1 MKTSRILL
9 LGAAA
14 VLLAACT
21 KEDMDSNY
29 GNIAGEQVSMTFTAE
44 IPQDAPLTRT
54 QLVEGNAVY
63 WTEGDR
69 IAVWSIGGST
79 KNEFTAVSIEG
90 SKATFSGEAEEADS
104 YVAVYPYSAA
114 EKDPGT
120 SGSSDYFKFNVPA
133 AQTAVAGTFATNLAP
148 SWAKTTEGSTKLEFH
163 NLCALVKFTIGED
176 IAGKGTVTFQSISS
190 DDIIAGDGFKYFYNY
205 NNLEKATVNTSHR
218 ITLSGTFEAGQSYYM
233 VMAPSYL
240 EFGFSLLFETG
251 DGRLYRKTTGKGFSL
266 EAGKIKNLGTLE
278 ASNMEKAMWYD
289 LYKYMP
295 GANPSAIKNRD
306 WTVTLTESD
315 LANMASL
322 TELNLS
328 GKGQSS
334 LSGLA
339 YCTSLQKLDCSNN
352 NLKKLDVSRLTGL
365 IELNCSGNRDLV
377 ELNLGGAGEPVGLT
391 GSMDK
396 SFTSLRAGSGSSLQK
411 LNCSNTGIRRL
422 DLSGMTELIEVD
434 CSNNYSNAELIL
446 SGLTK
451 LEILNCDRNYYVTE
465 LDLSGLTSLR
475 ILSCYYL
482 PLNELDVNGLPE
494 LTELSCGQNDFKT
507 LTIRGLNKLTK
518 LQCSMGSN
526 LSELNLSEL
535 PALQE
540 LNCSSIE
547 LTTLDVSELTGL
559 RKLNCAQNYKLK
571 ILNVNGLDNL
581 EELVCAA
588 CKLSNLDLTGIT
600 TLKKIDCTLN
610 NIPALDITEQG
621 QLENLLCGEQSVEG
635 DKGGVEPLELTLT
648 LTSAQ
653 KTKWESI
660 WVNEKW
666 GNSNVILNV
675 KN

>member
-29 GNIAGEQVSMTFTAE
+29 GNIAAEQVPMTFTAE

-79 KNEFTAVSIEG
+79 KNEFTAVSIDG

-114 EKDPGT
+114 EKNTGT

-148 SWAKTTEGSTKLEFH
+148 SWAKTTDGSKKLEFH

-176 IAGKGTVTFQSISS
+176 IAGKGTVTFQSISR
-190 DDIIAGDGFKYFYNY
+190 DDIIAGDGFKYYYNY
-205 NNLEKATVNTSHR
+205 MDLKKEAVTNTSYR

-233 VMAPSYL
+233 VMAPSSVKY
-240 EFGFSLLFETG
+240 GFSLLFETS
-251 DGRLYRKTTGKGFSL
+251 DGRLYRKATSNPIWLT
-266 EAGKIKNLGTLE
+266 AGKIHNLGTLE
-278 ASNMEKAMWYD
+278 ANNMEKAMWYD
-289 LYKYMP
+289 LYRYMP
-295 GANPSAIKNRD
+295 GANPSPIKNRD

-322 TELNLS
+322 TELDLS

-334 LSGLA
+334 LGGLA
-339 YCTSLQKLDCSNN
+339 YCTSLQKLNCSNN
-352 NLKKLDVSRLTGL
+352 NLKKLDVSGLTGL
-365 IELNCSGNRDLV
+365 IELNCSDNPNLV
-377 ELNLGGAGEPVGLT
+377 ELNLGGAGEPARLA

-396 SFTSLRAGSGSSLQK
+396 SFTNLRAGSGSSLK
-411 LNCSNTGIRRL
+411 ILNCSNTGIRRL
-422 DLSGMTELIEVD
+422 DLSGLT
-434 CSNNYSNAELIL
+434 
-446 SGLTK
+446 GLTR
-451 LEILNCDRNYYVTE
+451 LNCYDM
-465 LDLSGLTSLR
+465 GLT
-475 ILSCYYL
+475 
-482 PLNELDVNGLPE
+482 ELDVNGMTE
-494 LTELSCGQNDFKT
+494 LTELICGHNEFNT
-507 LTIRGLNKLTK
+507 LTIRGLNKLTS
-518 LQCSMGSN
+518 LICSNSN
-526 LSELNLSEL
+526 NLLELNLSEL
-535 PALQE
+535 PALQKLE
-540 LNCSSIE
+540 CSSVE
-547 LTTLDVSELTGL
+547 VATLDVSGLTGL
-559 RKLNCAQNYKLK
+559 KILYCAQNYKLK
-571 ILNVNGLDNL
+571 TLNVNGLGNL
-581 EELVCAA
+581 EELMCAA
-588 CKLSNLDLTGIT
+588 CKLSDLDLTGIT

-610 NIPALDITEQG
+610 NIPALDITG
-621 QLENLLCGEQSVEG
+621 QSQLKDLFCGEQSVEG
-635 DKGGVEPLELTLT
+635 DKGGGEPLELTLT

-653 KTKWESI
+653 KTMWDNI